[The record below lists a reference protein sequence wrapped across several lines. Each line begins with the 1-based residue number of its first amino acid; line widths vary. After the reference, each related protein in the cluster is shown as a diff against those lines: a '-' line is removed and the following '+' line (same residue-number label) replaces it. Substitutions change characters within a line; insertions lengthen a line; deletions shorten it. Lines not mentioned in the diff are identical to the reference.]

1 MPTGRRWLR
10 VQPNSRLYAGAV
22 RARFADDVAWMQYV
36 DTLTYLPDDVLTKV
50 DRASMAVA
58 LEVRVPLLD
67 HRVVELSWRLPQRF
81 KLRGGVGKWI
91 LRRIAYKYVPKPLLA
106 RSKMGF
112 AVPIDEWLRGP
123 LKDWAQDLLNP
134 SDLKHEGL
142 LTPAPIAKQWDE
154 HQSGARNA
162 RDFLWN
168 VLMFEAWNAV
178 KRSSQ
183 SAGGSRASA

>member
-1 MPTGRRWLR
+1 MCRSPCSRGRRWVLPFQSMNGCA
-10 VQPNSRLYAGAV
+10 VHSR
-22 RARFADDVAWMQYV
+22 R
-36 DTLTYLPDDVLTKV
+36 
-50 DRASMAVA
+50 
-58 LEVRVPLLD
+58 
-67 HRVVELSWRLPQRF
+67 
-81 KLRGGVGKWI
+81 
-91 LRRIAYKYVPKPLLA
+91 
-106 RSKMGF
+106 
-112 AVPIDEWLRGP
+112 
-123 LKDWAQDLLNP
+123 AQDLLNP